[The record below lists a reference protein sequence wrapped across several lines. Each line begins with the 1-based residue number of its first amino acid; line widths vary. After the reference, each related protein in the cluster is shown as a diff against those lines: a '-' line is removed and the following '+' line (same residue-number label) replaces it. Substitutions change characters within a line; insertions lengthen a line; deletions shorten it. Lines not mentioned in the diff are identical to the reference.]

1 MGEVNLSFLVHPMI
15 VKVASRILEV
25 SPTILTLL
33 QLVLFYL
40 YTQNKISECNKCL
53 ADGYLTHSG
62 YDLLAQP
69 RIAPHSG
76 LLKLQ
81 IKACPRLLALIVF
94 NS

>member
-1 MGEVNLSFLVHPMI
+1 MGEVNLHPMI
-15 VKVASRILEV
+15 VKVASRILEVFSSV

-81 IKACPRLLALIVF
+81 IKACPRLLPLIVF